1 MEQDRWIKE
10 SEPKHKSFKSIIMLG
25 LVAVVIIGIS
35 ILSCGKT
42 KVKSLSFDKGFS
54 TLKVDATD
62 KIYVTIEPND
72 LEPELVWKSTDES
85 VASVLNGVVTGHKA
99 GEATITAIVK
109 DQADISAD
117 CKYLV
122 EEENLDMQTLDIL
135 EEPIVL
141 RPGGHQQM
149 NVSVTPENQ
158 NEEILW
164 SSSDESVARVSPRGK
179 VEAIKIGVAYIIAK
193 SDRTGVTDSALV
205 SVEGTGVVLNMAT
218 GQAENSSAS
227 PAAASPATASTA
239 SKSVSAPQTTQASA
253 PASKSATATRQEQTA
268 KPVQTAKPAQKT
280 VSKAAPVKSTPVQST
295 KPVQT
300 AKPAQNTVSKAAP
313 VKSTPVQST
322 KPVQTAKPAQTTVSK
337 AAPAKTTPAQST
349 KSAQTTK
356 PVTQAPAKSSTSGM
370 KNLGYAN
377 FRGSWPN
384 DVNGRME
391 FKSTHVIDSK
401 DPKNRMAS
409 PGDYV
414 IGEWSDGH
422 LVQGIWYGSDN
433 QVKGSILIGK

>member
-1 MEQDRWIKE
+1 MEQDRWVKE
-10 SEPKHKSFKSIIMLG
+10 SEPNHKGFKHIMMFG
-25 LVAVVIIGIS
+25 VVAVVIIGIS

-72 LEPELVWKSTDES
+72 LQPDLIWKSSDES
-85 VASVLNGVVTGHKA
+85 VVSVFNGVVTGRKA

-122 EEENLDMQTLDIL
+122 EEEEIDLQTLDIL

-158 NEEILW
+158 NEKILW
-164 SSSDESVARVSPRGK
+164 SSSDESVVRVNPRGK
-179 VEAIKIGVAYIIAK
+179 VEAIKIGAAYVYAE
-193 SDRTGVTDSALV
+193 SERTGVRDTALV
-205 SVEGTGVVLNMAT
+205 SVEGPGTMPNMAS
-218 GQAENSSAS
+218 GQAS
-227 PAAASPATASTA
+227 PSVPGSVPATASTA
-239 SKSVSAPQTTQASA
+239 PKPVTAPQQIQASA
-253 PASKSATATRQEQTA
+253 HVPKSATAAKQVQTA
-268 KPVQTAKPAQKT
+268 NQAQTAKPAQKEVAKA
-280 VSKAAPVKSTPVQST
+280 VSAKSAPTQST
-295 KPVQT
+295 KPVQS
-300 AKPAQNTVSKAAP
+300 AK
-313 VKSTPVQST
+313 PVQSS
-322 KPVQTAKPAQTTVSK
+322 KPSQN
-337 AAPAKTTPAQST
+337 
-349 KSAQTTK
+349 TK
-356 PVTQAPAKSSTSGM
+356 PVTQTPAKSSTSGM

-391 FKSTHVIDSK
+391 FKNTHVIDTK
-401 DPKNRMAS
+401 DPKGRMAS

>member
-1 MEQDRWIKE
+1 MEQDRWVKE
-10 SEPKHKSFKSIIMLG
+10 SEPNHKGFKNIMMFG
-25 LVAVVIIGIS
+25 VVAVVIIGIS

-72 LEPELVWKSTDES
+72 LQPELIWKSSDES
-85 VASVLNGVVTGHKA
+85 VASVFNGVVTGHKA

-122 EEENLDMQTLDIL
+122 EEEKLDMQTLDIL

-158 NEEILW
+158 NEMILW
-164 SSSDESVARVSPRGK
+164 SSTDESVARVSPRGK

-205 SVEGTGVVLNMAT
+205 SVEGTGVVLNMGI
-218 GQAENSSAS
+218 GQAESSS
-227 PAAASPATASTA
+227 SSPATASPAASSSAAASIA
-239 SKSVSAPQTTQASA
+239 SKSVSAPKATQASA
-253 PASKSATATRQEQTA
+253 PAPKSSTVARQEQTA
-268 KPVQTAKPAQKT
+268 KPVQATKPAQKT
-280 VSKAAPVKSTPVQST
+280 VSKAAPAKSTPEQSAKPVQST
-295 KPVQT
+295 KPVQSS
-300 AKPAQNTVSKAAP
+300 KP
-313 VKSTPVQST
+313 
-322 KPVQTAKPAQTTVSK
+322 
-337 AAPAKTTPAQST
+337 
-349 KSAQTTK
+349 AQTTK

-401 DPKNRMAS
+401 DPKGRMAS

>member
-1 MEQDRWIKE
+1 MSYFDKCHLMEQDRWVKE
-10 SEPKHKSFKSIIMLG
+10 SEPNHKSFKSIIVLG
-25 LVAVVIIGIS
+25 LVAAVVIGVS
-35 ILSCGKT
+35 ILSCGET

-54 TLKVDATD
+54 TLKVGATD

-72 LEPELVWKSTDES
+72 LQPELIWKSTDES
-85 VASVLNGVVTGHKA
+85 VASVFNGTVTGHKA
-99 GEATITAIVK
+99 GEATITAIVR

-117 CKYLV
+117 CKYIV
-122 EEENLDMQTLDIL
+122 EEEDLDMQTLDIL

-205 SVEGTGVVLNMAT
+205 SVEGAGVVLNMGT
-218 GQAENSSAS
+218 GQAESSSAS
-227 PAAASPATASTA
+227 PAAAPASTA
-239 SKSVSAPQTTQASA
+239 PKSVSAPKATQASTPA
-253 PASKSATATRQEQTA
+253 PKSATS
-268 KPVQTAKPAQKT
+268 AKPA
-280 VSKAAPVKSTPVQST
+280 
-295 KPVQT
+295 
-300 AKPAQNTVSKAAP
+300 
-313 VKSTPVQST
+313 
-322 KPVQTAKPAQTTVSK
+322 
-337 AAPAKTTPAQST
+337 PAKSTPAQST
-349 KSAQTTK
+349 KPAQTTK
-356 PVTQAPAKSSTSGM
+356 PVTQAPAKSSAPGM

>member
-1 MEQDRWIKE
+1 MEQDRWVKE
-10 SEPKHKSFKSIIMLG
+10 SEPNHKSFKSIIVLG

-54 TLKVDATD
+54 TLKVGATD
-62 KIYVTIEPND
+62 MIYVTIEPND
-72 LEPELVWKSTDES
+72 LQPELIWKSTDES
-85 VASVLNGVVTGHKA
+85 VASVFNGTVTGHKA
-99 GEATITAIVK
+99 GEATITAIVR

-117 CKYLV
+117 CKYIV
-122 EEENLDMQTLDIL
+122 EEEDLDMQTLDIL

-149 NVSVTPENQ
+149 NVSFTPENQ

-164 SSSDESVARVSPRGK
+164 SSSDESVARVSPKGK
-179 VEAIKIGVAYIIAK
+179 VEAINIGVAYIIAK
-193 SDRTGVTDSALV
+193 SERTGVADTATV
-205 SVEGTGVVLNMAT
+205 SVEGAGVNPPIAT
-218 GQAENSSAS
+218 DQVQTS
-227 PAAASPATASTA
+227 P
-239 SKSVSAPQTTQASA
+239 V
-253 PASKSATATRQEQTA
+253 SKSA
-268 KPVQTAKPAQKT
+268 PVAKPAP
-280 VSKAAPVKSTPVQST
+280 VSKPVPTTTPVQKPAPKPASSNTTKPAPVKSS
-295 KPVQT
+295 
-300 AKPAQNTVSKAAP
+300 AP
-313 VKSTPVQST
+313 
-322 KPVQTAKPAQTTVSK
+322 
-337 AAPAKTTPAQST
+337 
-349 KSAQTTK
+349 
-356 PVTQAPAKSSTSGM
+356 GM